1 MNSLSFEI
9 NRRDKM
15 KKIVGVRTLKTGL
28 GATIAMMLAQLIELK
43 YTASAGIITILSIQS
58 TKRESVQIAIRR
70 LLATV
75 VALGVGG
82 ILFSLLGFK
91 PIVFGVYLIV
101 FIPIAARFKMTEG
114 IVPASVLVT
123 HLLGEQTVTI
133 SLLGNEILLM
143 VVGAGVALIL
153 NLYMPSIETELLKDK
168 QAIEERMYQLFTFIA
183 DVLEGKQT
191 NMNEKQLTRELELYL
206 ASGEKRAH
214 RNANNYFF
222 NLDSPYEKYFHM
234 RNSQFQILHY
244 MLIHLENLYM
254 NVEQGYKVATFT
266 RKVAESV
273 KGKIIVED
281 LLEDLTILRDGF
293 RESELPHSREEFEN
307 RAMLYQFLNDMEYF
321 LDIKKA
327 FKDKLTEKEREE
339 YNRYYNLT

>member
-1 MNSLSFEI
+1 
-9 NRRDKM
+9 M
-15 KKIVGVRTLKTGL
+15 KKIIGVRTLKTGL
-28 GATIAMMLAQLIELK
+28 GAAIAMMIAQFIGLK
-43 YTASAGIITILSIQS
+43 YIASAGIITILSIQS

-70 LLATV
+70 LVATV

-82 ILFSLLGFK
+82 ALFSLFGFK
-91 PIVFGVYLIV
+91 AIVFGIYLII

-123 HLLGEQTVTI
+123 HLLGEQSVTL
-133 SLLGNEILLM
+133 SLMSNEILLM
-143 VVGAGVALIL
+143 VVGASVALIL

-168 QAIEERMYQLFTFIA
+168 QAIEEGMYQLFTFIA
-183 DVLEGKQT
+183 DTLEGKQT
-191 NMNEKQLTRELELYL
+191 NINEKQLTRELEAHLS
-206 ASGEKRAH
+206 SGEKRAH

-222 NLDSPYEKYFHM
+222 NFDSPYEKYFHM
-234 RNSQFQILHY
+234 RSSQFQVLHY
-244 MLIHLENLYM
+244 MLIHLENLFM
-254 NVEQGYKVATFT
+254 NVEQGYKVADFT

-273 KGKIIVED
+273 KGKIMVED
-281 LLEDLTILRDGF
+281 LLEALAILRESF

-327 FKDKLTEKEREE
+327 FKDRLTEKEREE